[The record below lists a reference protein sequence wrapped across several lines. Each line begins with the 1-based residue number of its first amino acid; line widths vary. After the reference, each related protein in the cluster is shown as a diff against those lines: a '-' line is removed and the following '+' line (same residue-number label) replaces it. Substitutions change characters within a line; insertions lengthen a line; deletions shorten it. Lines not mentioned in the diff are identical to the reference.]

1 MTEKVI
7 ATNETIWDLVRETIG
22 RLPQWYKG

>member
-7 ATNETIWDLVRETIG
+7 ATNEKIRDLVRKTIG